1 MPPIHLDLSVKDC
14 LDGHPET
21 LPVFQSF
28 GFHDFDSLQVRDKLG
43 PFLKL
48 RTLLKFKRIDPE
60 LFLARCCQAAEADS
74 TGEPAS
80 SAVDIQTAQPT
91 LLALLPCGLKVSLD
105 RALQTFAE
113 QLAASNAPLAYLAE
127 GNVNHELSYY
137 PYVDSVESV
146 DELPDLILSSDL
158 NAFYHRRFLERFVLP
173 GHFVSVNGPM
183 HPRMAE
189 IGYADPRGHFTQ
201 FCANAL
207 VAVHVKDLRPE
218 LAAPVSWADLLKP
231 EYRKSI
237 IMRGQDSF
245 FCSGVL
251 VPFFRLFGMEAIP
264 RLAANVCGGMHPS
277 QMVKMIDSRA
287 EGCPPFFIMPWFFA
301 RKIKATERIEILF
314 PEEGAFVS
322 PVQLLV
328 KRSKQAELGQV
339 IDFLM
344 AKPLHQHCSDN
355 FFPTPHPEVADI
367 VPAGK
372 RLFWIGW
379 DFIYENDLE
388 QVKQS
393 VGEAFTTEYERTGG
407 AGCG

>member
-1 MPPIHLDLSVKDC
+1 MSPIHLDLSVKDC
-14 LDGHPET
+14 LDGRPET

-28 GFHDFDSLQVRDKLG
+28 GFHDFDSPQVRDKLG

-48 RTLLKFKRIDPE
+48 RTLLRFKRIDPE
-60 LFLARCCQAAEADS
+60 LFLARCRQAADADS
-74 TGEPAS
+74 SYEPAS
-80 SAVDIQTAQPT
+80 SAADVKAARPT

-113 QLAASNAPLAYLAE
+113 QLAADNTPLAYLAE

-183 HPRMAE
+183 RPRMAE
-189 IGYADPRGHFTQ
+189 MGYADPHGHFTQ

-207 VAVHVKDLRPE
+207 VAVHVKDVRPE
-218 LAAPVSWADLLKP
+218 LAPPVSWADFLKP

-251 VPFFRLFGMEAIP
+251 VPFFRLFGMEAIS

-277 QMVKMIDSRA
+277 QMVKMIDARA
-287 EGCPPFFIMPWFFA
+287 ESAPPFFIMPWFFA
-301 RKIKATERIEILF
+301 RKIKAAERIEILF

-328 KRSKQAELGQV
+328 KRNKQAELAQV

-372 RLFWIGW
+372 KLFWIGW

-388 QVKQS
+388 QVKKS